1 MSVSQKEGKK
11 STPYHPESVNCQ
23 TGDEGNSKSQDK
35 EKDHSLGRKY
45 TGSTYLEGERVPHF
59 RSLSGI
65 EYKEVYKP
73 SDWKGDLPDPGKYPF
88 TRGIHKDMYRGR
100 LWTRRQQSGF
110 GSPEE
115 SNERMRYLLK
125 VGQTGINMDGD
136 IGTQLGL
143 DADYPLAQGDVGLQ
157 GTSICTYEDMRAL
170 FKEIPLDEVS
180 STLII
185 HPPSSA
191 VIMAQYL
198 LLAKERGTP
207 WEKLIGTTMNCP
219 LTQVVGPTFQACT
232 SFFPIDL
239 SIKIGIDV
247 MEYMIPRSPRWNI
260 ININA
265 YNIRETG
272 VSAIQEAA
280 FSMSLAADYIQR
292 LIGRGWE
299 IDSFAPRMAFFSAA
313 DIDLFEEVAKLRAM
327 RRIWARMLKEKFEAK
342 TEQSM
347 RFRTA
352 IQTSAL
358 PLTAQQPLNN
368 IVRATLQTL
377 VAVLA
382 GTQSIH
388 TTGYDEAYSLP
399 TEESHKLSIRTQQI
413 IAYETKVV
421 NSVDPLGGSYLVET
435 LTDQIEENI
444 WELMKVME
452 RKGGFIQCFKMG
464 WVEEQINEARY
475 KLAEAIEIGERPVV
489 GVNIFREEDEEV
501 KINIFKQ
508 ASDMQVKRIQYVQEY
523 KRNRHQEPVKRAL
536 DKIYGLVKHK
546 SDINL
551 FEPIMEAI
559 EAKATIQEICDAMRQ
574 ASDFTIPS

>member
-1 MSVSQKEGKK
+1 MRITPQMGVFQQPVEEKTMSVQGGM
-11 STPYHPESVNCQ
+11 SVN
-23 TGDEGNSKSQDK
+23 EK
-35 EKDHSLGRKY
+35 ELKNLSYLG
-45 TGSTYLEGERVPHF
+45 GERPSHF
-59 RSLSGI
+59 KSSSGM
-65 EYKEVYKP
+65 EYQEVYRP
-73 SDWKGDLPDPGKYPF
+73 SDWKSELPDPGKYPF

-110 GSPEE
+110 GTPEE
-115 SNERMRYLLK
+115 SNERIKYLLK

-136 IGTQLGL
+136 IGTQFGL
-143 DADYPLAQGDVGLQ
+143 DPDYSLAQGDIGLQ
-157 GTSICTYEDMRAL
+157 GTSLCTYEDMGIL
-170 FKEIPLDEVS
+170 FKDIPLDEVS

-185 HPPSSA
+185 HPPASA

-198 LLAKERGTP
+198 LLAKERGIP

-239 SIKIGIDV
+239 AIKIGLDV
-247 MEYMIPRSPRWNI
+247 MEFMIPRSPRWNI

-272 VSAIQEAA
+272 VNAVQEAA
-280 FSMSLAADYIQR
+280 FAMSLAADYIKR
-292 LIGRGWE
+292 LIGRGLE
-299 IDSFAPRMAFFSAA
+299 VDQFAHRMAFFSAA
-313 DIDLFEEVAKLRAM
+313 DIDLFEEVSKLRAM
-327 RRIWARMLKEKFEAK
+327 RRIWARMLKERFGAK
-342 TEQSM
+342 NEQSLK
-347 RFRTA
+347 FRTA

-368 IVRATLQTL
+368 IVRATIQTL
-377 VAVLA
+377 AAVLA

-388 TTGYDEAYSLP
+388 TTSYDEAYSLP

-435 LTDQIEENI
+435 LTDQLEEKI
-444 WELMKVME
+444 WELMKVIE
-452 RKGGFIQCFKMG
+452 GKGGFIQCFKTG

-475 KLAEAIEIGERPVV
+475 KLGEAIATGEHPMV
-489 GVNIFREEDEEV
+489 GVNIFQEEDEEV
-501 KINIFKQ
+501 KINIFRQ
-508 ASDMQVKRIQYVQEY
+508 ATDMQVKRIRYAQEY
-523 KRNRHQEPVKRAL
+523 KRNRDQEPVKRAL
-536 DKIYGLVKHK
+536 EKIYDLVKRRPEV
-546 SDINL
+546 NL
-551 FEPIMEAI
+551 FQPIMEAV

-574 ASDFTIPS
+574 ASNFVIPS